1 MNTFIRYASVGVMNT
16 LAHWAVF
23 GLMLFSGFSQSVSNV
38 VAFGIAV
45 TISFF
50 ANAKWTFKA
59 QATTYRYMVYV
70 LFMGGM
76 AFSVGWAAD
85 TLHANPIVTLVT
97 FSVISLICG
106 FIYSKLV
113 VFREDK

>member
-1 MNTFIRYASVGVMNT
+1 MNTC
-16 LAHWAVF
+16 AHWAVF
-23 GLMLFSGFSQSVSNV
+23 ALMLFSGFSQSVSNV
-38 VAFGIAV
+38 VALSIAV
-45 TISFF
+45 TVSFF

-59 QATTYRYMVYV
+59 QATTNRYTVYV

-76 AFSVGWAAD
+76 ASLIGWAAD
-85 TLHANPIVTLVT
+85 TLHAPPIVTLVT
-97 FSVISLICG
+97 FSVFSLICG

>member
-1 MNTFIRYASVGVMNT
+1 MKTFIRYASVGVINT
-16 LAHWAVF
+16 LVHWAAF

-38 VAFGIAV
+38 VAFSIAV
-45 TISFF
+45 TVSFF
-50 ANAKWTFKA
+50 ANARWTFKA
-59 QATTYRYMVYV
+59 QATTNRYTVYV

-106 FIYSKLV
+106 FIYSKEGANKFLI
-113 VFREDK
+113 